1 MPEEFVVDAVDL
13 SSDDLIA
20 AEHHLISIP
29 ITLLKDT
36 PNTDRGLVLGRI
48 TTGGKLTDWDEE
60 HIDGSQDAVAVLAQD
75 ISATDIAAADVV
87 CRAYFH
93 GPFKESGLDFGDAAA
108 GDIAAEIL
116 KLEARALYV
125 W

>member
-20 AEHHLISIP
+20 AEHHLISVP

-36 PNTDRGLVLGRI
+36 ITTDRGLVLGRI
-48 TTGGKLTDWDEE
+48 TTGGKLTQWDEE
-60 HIDGSQDAVAVLAQD
+60 AIDGSENAVAILANN

-116 KLEARALYV
+116 KMEARALYV